1 MSSLYELDSD
11 LMEMLEQGFNEKCID
26 LETGEIDD
34 KKVQEYLDSL
44 PIERDKKLEAYG
56 CYIKNLLAE
65 SESLKEEENNLKK
78 RREQK
83 ERKIEY
89 LKNNITQSLQAFN
102 ESKKEFTRCIFSFR
116 KSEVVEIEE
125 NANLP
130 IEYLSI
136 KQTVMPD
143 KKALKQALK
152 DGKIIDGASLVNKQN
167 LQIN

>member
-1 MSSLYELDSD
+1 MSSLYELDND
-11 LMEMLEQGFNEKCID
+11 LMEMLEQGFNEKCIN

-65 SESLKEEENNLKK
+65 NESLKEEETKLKK

-102 ESKKEFTRCIFSFR
+102 ENKKEFTRCVLSFR
-116 KSEVVEIEE
+116 KSTALNIEDSQYIPKEFMDIKTTEKPKAKEITEF
-125 NANLP
+125 
-130 IEYLSI
+130 I
-136 KQTVMPD
+136 KNGGEIKGV
-143 KKALKQALK
+143 
-152 DGKIIDGASLVNKQN
+152 SLVNKQN